1 MALPAGLSLIIP
13 VHNEQDH
20 LVAALDALFACLE
33 SLRPQI
39 LPDFELLLVDNGST
53 DATTAIAQSQIGARP
68 SLRLLRLESRG
79 LGDAIRAGIRHAR
92 FDVAMFYSIDLPFGV
107 DVVRESLAAL
117 TPETGMVI
125 GSKGHPDSRVTR
137 TAARRL
143 LSTVLQALLRL
154 LFGIRLRDTQGSQL
168 FRTAPVRSR
177 LDRMDS
183 PGAFFQVQL
192 VLAVQRAGL
201 GIVEIPVRLADG
213 RPSRMKIVTDGW
225 NAFTD
230 LVREKFRRD
239 GV

>member
-1 MALPAGLSLIIP
+1 MALAAGLSLIIP
-13 VHNEQDH
+13 VYNEQDH
-20 LVAALDALFACLE
+20 LVAGVDALFACLE
-33 SLRPQI
+33 SLRPH
-39 LPDFELLLVDNGST
+39 LLSDFEVLLVDNGST
-53 DATTAIAQSQIGARP
+53 DATPAIARSQIGARP

-79 LGDAIRAGIRHAR
+79 LGRAIREGIRQAG

-107 DVVRESLAAL
+107 EVVRESLAAL

-125 GSKGHPDSRVTR
+125 GSKGHPDSRITR
-137 TAARRL
+137 PAARRL

-154 LFGIRLRDTQGSQL
+154 LFGIRLGDTQGSQL

-177 LDRMDS
+177 LDRMDA

-201 GIVEIPVRLADG
+201 GIVEIPVRLADR

-225 NAFTD
+225 HAFTD
-230 LVREKFRRD
+230 LVRERFRRD

>member
-1 MALPAGLSLIIP
+1 MPAGLSLIIP

-20 LVAALDALFACLE
+20 LVAALDALFPYLE
-33 SLRPQI
+33 SLRPQVVS
-39 LPDFELLLVDNGST
+39 DFEVLLVDNGST

-79 LGDAIRAGIRHAR
+79 LGSAIREGIRHAR
-92 FDVAMFYSIDLPFGV
+92 FDVTMFYSIDLPFGV
-107 DVVRESLAAL
+107 DVVGESMAAL

-125 GSKGHPDSRVTR
+125 GSKGHPESRIARPVTR
-137 TAARRL
+137 TF
-143 LSTVLQALLRL
+143 LSTILQGLLRL
-154 LFGIRLRDTQGSQL
+154 LFGIRLGDTQGSQL

-177 LDRMDS
+177 LERMDS

-201 GIVEIPVRLADG
+201 GIVEIPVRLAEG
-213 RPSRMKIVTDGW
+213 RPSRITITDGW